1 MARDKERECR
11 VCGEVHPIEEFINKT
26 TDETGRICRL
36 CINKRSRE
44 QSKQKRDN
52 DPEYKK
58 KCTEKTKA
66 YYHKRKDD
74 PEFREKKRLQSKKQR
89 QTDNYKIKSKLYRDD
104 NIEKLTAYCKD
115 RYIKKKEAGEFKK
128 SENYKEVLD
137 IWRKNNP
144 EHIKEYSKKY
154 YTENIDQIKA
164 RKKLYRQNNKD
175 KIRDYQNWWRNEN
188 KEKCG
193 ELSARRRAR
202 KRNATPKWLTKE
214 DYDVMRIFYEEAQRL
229 TKETGVDYAVDH
241 IHPLAGENFSGLHVP
256 WNLQILTRSENS
268 SKKNKLI

>member
-1 MARDKERECR
+1 MARDKERECKT
-11 VCGEVHPIEEFINKT
+11 CGELQPIEEFINKT

-44 QSKQKRDN
+44 QSKRKRDN
-52 DPEYKK
+52 DPDYRKQ
-58 KCTEKTKA
+58 CTEKTKA
-66 YYHKRKDD
+66 NYHKMKDD
-74 PEFREKKRLQSKKQR
+74 PEFREKKRLIAEKQR
-89 QTDNYKIKSKLYRDD
+89 QSDDYKYKSKLYREE
-104 NIEKLTAYCKD
+104 NKD
-115 RYIKKKEAGEFKK
+115 RLKQYKKEYHE
-128 SENYKEVLD
+128 KEKANGKRRVTDKAVLD

-256 WNLQILTRSENS
+256 WNLQILTKSENS